1 MFPLDSGIKRESI
14 KGNVKVSGL
23 LKEMVVFL
31 LEWGVVKE
39 CFQGKRHFLL
49 NHIETERQVEIWV
62 ERSFF
67 FKIYLFIFGSAGSS
81 LLCTGV
87 LSLWLP
93 GATVHCG
100 ARAYCSVSLVAEHR
114 LWGIGFSSRSTG
126 TQ

>member
-67 FKIYLFIFGSAGSS
+67 LRFIYLFLVLLGLHCCAQAFSRCGSQE
-81 LLCTGV
+81 LLFVVVHELIAVFLLLQNTG
-87 LSLWLP
+87 
-93 GATVHCG
+93 C
-100 ARAYCSVSLVAEHR
+100 R
-114 LWGIGFSSRSTG
+114 GIGFSSRSTG

>member
-67 FKIYLFIFGSAGSS
+67 FKIYLFIFGSAVSS

-93 GATVHCG
+93 GATVRCG
-100 ARAYCSVSLVAEHR
+100 A
-114 LWGIGFSSRSTG
+114 
-126 TQ
+126 

>member
-49 NHIETERQVEIWV
+49 NHIETERQVEIWPAAS
-62 ERSFF
+62 SFF
-67 FKIYLFIFGSAGSS
+67 NIYSFGCTGSQSRHLGSS
-81 LLCTGV
+81 SLTRDQTWTPCTG
-87 LSLWLP
+87 SME
-93 GATVHCG
+93 
-100 ARAYCSVSLVAEHR
+100 S
-114 LWGIGFSSRSTG
+114 
-126 TQ
+126 